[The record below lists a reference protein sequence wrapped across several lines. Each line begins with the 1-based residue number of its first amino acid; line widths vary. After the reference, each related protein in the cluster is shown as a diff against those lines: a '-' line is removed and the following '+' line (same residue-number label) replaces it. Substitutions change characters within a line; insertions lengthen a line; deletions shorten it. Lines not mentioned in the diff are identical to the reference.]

1 MPTYIFT
8 AKNNTGQTVKAE
20 VDADN
25 TKAAAALL
33 HERSLFPITIVD
45 KTKTSSTFLDA
56 ISSFRNRI
64 PNKEKV
70 LFSRQLATLIN
81 SGLPVSQSLASLVD
95 QTRNK
100 AMKAVL
106 ADVQQT
112 VEGGS
117 TLAKALERHPQVFN
131 AVFTFLV
138 AAGESSGTLDDA
150 LNRLANQQEKDQ
162 KIISKIRSAMIY
174 PAIVLVVII
183 LVLAL
188 MLVAVVPEVAGV
200 YKSLGK
206 STPLTTQILLDLSK
220 FTKAFWW
227 LVLIALAGIF
237 FAIRAYMRTESGRH
251 LRDRLIFKIPVASSL
266 AGKLYMARFTRT
278 QQTLVASG
286 VPVIEALNISRNT
299 INNSLVEADV
309 DKAIE
314 KVKAG
319 IALSVPLSESKYF
332 PMLVSQLLK
341 VGEQTG
347 NVEQML
353 GKLADH
359 FEDEVDEMVNN
370 LSTLIEP
377 VLMIVLGVLVG
388 GMIAAVL
395 GPIYGLIGAV
405 NQ

>member
-1 MPTYIFT
+1 
-8 AKNNTGQTVKAE
+8 AE
-20 VDADN
+20 VDAAN

-33 HERSLFPITIVD
+33 HERNLFPITITD
-45 KTKTSSTFLDA
+45 KSVSKA
-56 ISSFRNRI
+56 SSFDIIDAFKNRI
-64 PNKEKV
+64 PAKERV

-95 QTRNK
+95 QSQNK
-100 AMKAVL
+100 ALKAVV

-117 TLAKALERHPQVFN
+117 TLAKALERHPHVFSP
-131 AVFTFLV
+131 VYTYLV
-138 AAGESSGTLDDA
+138 AAGESSGTLDAA

-162 KIISKIRSAMIY
+162 KIVSKIRGAMIY
-174 PAIVLVVII
+174 PAIVLAVII
-183 LVLAL
+183 GVLAL

-206 STPLTTQILLDLSK
+206 PTPFVTQVLLALSN
-220 FTKAFWW
+220 FTKHFWW
-227 LVLIALAGIF
+227 LVLILLAAAAFVIRNF
-237 FAIRAYMRTESGRH
+237 FRTEAGRA
-251 LRDRLIFKIPVASSL
+251 LRDRAVFEIPIVKQLVS
-266 AGKLYMARFTRT
+266 KLYMARFART
-278 QQTLVASG
+278 QETLVASG
-286 VPVIEALNISRNT
+286 VPVIEALGISRNT

-332 PMLVSQLLK
+332 PVLVPQLLK

-405 NQ
+405 Q